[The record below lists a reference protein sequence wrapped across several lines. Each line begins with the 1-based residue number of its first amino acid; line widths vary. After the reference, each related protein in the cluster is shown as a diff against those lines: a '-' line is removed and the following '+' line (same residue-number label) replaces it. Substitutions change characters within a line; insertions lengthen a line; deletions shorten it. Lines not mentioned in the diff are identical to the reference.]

1 MSAKEIKTPVLH
13 REFELDRA
21 TVDDKARTV
30 ELSFSSEAPV
40 ERWFGIEILDHT
52 PGSVDLS
59 RLNAGGALLMDHS
72 TRDQVGVVET
82 ARVDSDRKARAKVRF
97 GKSVRAEEIFQDVKD
112 GIRRL
117 VSVGYR
123 IDKLVTE
130 KVEKGME
137 TLRAM
142 SWTPLEISLVSVP
155 ADPTV
160 GVGRSEAQSQF
171 TTVVEP
177 LATPRRDEL
186 HESPSQTMN
195 RILLDPAP
203 AAGGGGGN
211 PAPAPAPAASPVRVA
226 EYSATFTE
234 IEAIGEALKKR
245 GVPGIDQL
253 TTRALTTKMDV
264 EAFRAEAFKLLPT
277 VQPIRAAEPLDV
289 KPKDWARYSITRAIR
304 MQLPGQRRDGIEEE
318 INSEIALKGG
328 ARAEGVWVPRE
339 AMVLAGNRNFI
350 AGTGTLGGML
360 VQTDNLGSQFIELLR
375 NRALVA
381 QLGARMINLSN
392 PVTIP
397 RQNAAGSVNWVGETV
412 AATLSTGNFTQITLS
427 PLGLSAFQQYGKQLL
442 SESDPSID
450 ALIRDDIMNI
460 IALEIDRVVYHGTGS
475 PQPTGIT
482 GTTGVTTIAL
492 GANGSAFTVANG
504 RSSMVS
510 LETAVATANADIG
523 NIAYV
528 TNAKLRGRLKM
539 IDQSAATNTAQWVW
553 QQSGGRGEVNGYRAE
568 VTNQVSSIQT
578 QGTATTICSS
588 VFFGNWQEVLIA
600 SFNSGATDLL
610 VDPYTL
616 GANAVVRVIARH
628 WADMAIRHP
637 ASFAVLLGVLDA

>member
-1 MSAKEIKTPVLH
+1 MAKSIKTPLLR

-30 ELSFSSEAPV
+30 ELSFSSESPV
-40 ERWFGIEILDHT
+40 ERWFGVEILDHS
-52 PGSVDLS
+52 PSSVDLS

-72 TRDQVGVVET
+72 TRDQVGVVEI

-97 GKSVRAEEIFQDVKD
+97 GKSGRAEEIFQDVKD

-123 IDKLVTE
+123 IDKMVTE
-130 KVEKGME
+130 KVEKGVE

-155 ADPTV
+155 ADPSV
-160 GVGRSEAQSQF
+160 GVGRSEDSTQF
-171 TTVVEP
+171 TTVIEP
-177 LATPRRDEL
+177 LPENMIRT
-186 HESPSQTMN
+186 
-195 RILLDPAP
+195 LLDAAPATG
-203 AAGGGGGN
+203 AAGGGSAV
-211 PAPAPAPAASPVRVA
+211 PAAPAALAAPAPAPMRVA
-226 EYSATFTE
+226 EYNAAFTE

-245 GVPGIDQL
+245 GVQGIDTL
-253 TTRALTTKMDV
+253 TTRALTTRMDV
-264 EAFRAEAFKLLPT
+264 ESFRAEAFKLLPT
-277 VQPIRAAEPLDV
+277 VQPIRAAEPLAL
-289 KPKDWARYSITRAIR
+289 KPKDWARYSIRRAIQ
-304 MQLPGQRRDGIEEE
+304 MQLPGERRDGIEEE

-328 ARAEGVWVPRE
+328 ARAEGCWVPRE
-339 AMVLAGNRNFI
+339 AMVLAGQRNFI

-360 VQTDNLGSQFIELLR
+360 VETSNLGGQFIELLR
-375 NRALVA
+375 NRALVSM
-381 QLGARMINLSN
+381 LGARMINLSN

-397 RQNAAGSVNWVGETV
+397 RQNAAGAVNWVGETV
-412 AATLSTGNFTQITLS
+412 AATLSTGNFTQITLT

-450 ALIRDDIMNI
+450 GLIRDDIMQI
-460 IALEIDRVVYHGTGS
+460 IALEIDRVVLHGTGS

-510 LETAVATANADIG
+510 LETAVAVANADTG

-528 TNAKLRGRLKM
+528 TNPRLRGRLKM
-539 IDQSAATNTAQWVW
+539 IDQSLATNAAQWVW
-553 QQSGGRGEVNGYRAE
+553 QQTGGRGEVNGYRAE

-578 QGTATTICSS
+578 QGTATTIASS
-588 VFFGNWQEVLIA
+588 VFFGNWQDVMIA
-600 SFNSGATDLL
+600 SFNNGATDLV
-610 VDPYTL
+610 VDPYVL
-616 GANAVVRVIARH
+616 AVNAVVRVIARH
-628 WADMAIRHP
+628 WADVAIRHP
-637 ASFAVLLGVLDA
+637 GSFAVLLGVLDA